1 MTETKQGLGTF
12 VPHRRAV
19 THGPHGW
26 TEVHGNEFYAKFTGM
41 ELRNFPD
48 VPIKSAPLLDTSTH
62 KLAIETDPRWT
73 MVIRHVGSWRVKSRP
88 KVRIYPEGMAFGK
101 VSVCFKLPAAH
112 RFETPESAFRALSD
126 VDFTLSPHNLNLVA
140 VQKQQTSKLRQE
152 LEAELRKD
160 LTMELRSRA
169 VDLLTEEEVFALL
182 THYTNERRSKLP
194 RPKRRA
200 PASNVLDFE
209 ALRRR
214 ITAIIE
220 EQDESADDYAHSISS
235 AAG

>member
-1 MTETKQGLGTF
+1 MTETPQGLGTF
-12 VPHRRAV
+12 VPRRKAV
-19 THGPHGW
+19 AHGPGGW
-26 TEVHGNEFYAKFTGM
+26 AEVNGNEFYAKYTGM

-48 VPIKSAPLLDTSTH
+48 VPIKASPLLDTSTH
-62 KLAIETDPRWT
+62 RLAIETDPRWT
-73 MVIRHVGSWRVKSRP
+73 MVIRHVGTWRVKTRP
-88 KVRIYPEGMAFGK
+88 KVRIYPEGEACGK
-101 VSVCFKLPAAH
+101 VAVHFKLPAAH
-112 RFETPESAFRALSD
+112 RYETPEAAFKALQD
-126 VDFTLSPHNLNLVA
+126 VEFTLSPHNLNLVA

-169 VDLLTEEEVFALL
+169 VDLLTEEEVFSLL

-200 PASNVLDFE
+200 PADNVLDFE
-209 ALRRR
+209 ALRSR
-214 ITAIIE
+214 ITAILE
-220 EQDESADDYAHSISS
+220 EHDASADDYAHSISS